1 MGGLKEMKI
10 LFVAQNFQMGGIQ
23 KALINTLKEISVD
36 KQYEIDVFTFG
47 KGELFT
53 DIPPNVHINVGGL
66 LLQLIATPFY
76 VVRQSKNL
84 WHIILRIFCMLI
96 VRLIG
101 STNFYTLLFKMHS
114 HPKQYDIAISYFNDA
129 PTSYFNQGTNLF
141 VDKFVRA
148 DKKFA
153 WIHTDPLRANFNYEV
168 CVKTYQNFDRLI
180 CVSEACKQNL
190 LTFLP
195 QYQQKMQ
202 VVYNF
207 FPLAEITELAMQY
220 IPFEKGP
227 MDLISVG
234 RMDNATKRFDLILH
248 ICKLLKESSF
258 NSFYWR
264 IIGDGP
270 DLLHNKRLAL
280 ELGVEDVVEFVGEC
294 NNPYPFMKQSDV
306 LIVTSAYE
314 GYPMV
319 VGEALILETPV
330 VTTNFAAA
338 NEQIHD
344 GCNGLITS
352 GEVEDMYVAIANV
365 ISNADCLQQMK
376 KYIEEN
382 RYTNRKAQ
390 EQLVLEFDRI

>member
-1 MGGLKEMKI
+1 MKI

-23 KALINTLKEISVD
+23 KALINTLKEVCVD

-47 KGELFT
+47 KGELIK
-53 DIPPNVHINVGGL
+53 DIPSNVQVNIGGL

-76 VVRQSKNL
+76 IVKQRKNL
-84 WHIILRIFCMLI
+84 WHILLRILCMLI
-96 VRLIG
+96 VRVIG
-101 STNFYTLLFKMHS
+101 SNNFYTLLFKMHR
-114 HPKQYDIAISYFNDA
+114 HQKQYHIAISYFNDA
-129 PTSYFNQGTNLF
+129 PNSYFNQGTNLF

-153 WIHTDPLRANFNYEV
+153 WIHTDPLRANFNYEI

-190 LTFLP
+190 VNFLP
-195 QYQQKMQ
+195 QYQHKIQ

-207 FPLAEITELAMQY
+207 FPIAEIKELAMQY
-220 IPFEKGP
+220 PPFEKGTL
-227 MDLISVG
+227 DLLSVG
-234 RMDNATKRFDLILH
+234 RMDNATKRFDLIPH
-248 ICKLLKESSF
+248 ICKLLKESSNNHF
-258 NSFYWR
+258 HWR

-270 DLLHNKRLAL
+270 DLLFNKQLAL

-294 NNPYPFMKQSDV
+294 HNPYPFIKQSDV
-306 LIVTSAYE
+306 LILTSAYE

-319 VGEALILETPV
+319 VGEALILATPV
-330 VTTNFAAA
+330 ITTNFAAA
-338 NEQIHD
+338 GEQIHD
-344 GCNGLITS
+344 GCNGLITN
-352 GEVEDMYVAIANV
+352 GHVEDLYAVIANV
-365 ISNADCLQQMK
+365 INNGDRLQKMK

-390 EQLVLEFDRI
+390 EQLVLEFDRK